1 MALTFNWLVLWAAV
15 AVYAVAQALIIV
27 QALRFKRAEE
37 PHETRWHGSVR
48 VDLLWTLI
56 PAVLLLAVVIYTVRT
71 FGFGLF
77 GAS

>member
-1 MALTFNWLVLWAAV
+1 MTSNWLILCAAG

-27 QALRFKRAEE
+27 YAFRFRRAEE

-56 PAVLLLAVVIYTVRT
+56 PAILLLAVVIYTVRT
-71 FGFGLF
+71 VALGLF
-77 GAS
+77 GLA